1 MVQMDRKIQ
10 SYFENLES
18 KDKNV
23 QYEAYKNILGATEEV
38 VDWSYEVWDRL
49 KEDLTHPDHHRR
61 SRAAQFLSNL
71 AISDPEKR
79 MLKDFLALW
88 EVTKDKKFVTA
99 RHSLQSVW
107 KVGLAGPEQKEM
119 VIHHLVERFHNCQNE
134 KNYTLIRF
142 DIIQGLKNL
151 YDQVKDEEIKQKA
164 LDLIETEEDRKY
176 QKKYKTIWR

>member
-1 MVQMDRKIQ
+1 MKMDSENQ
-10 SYFENLES
+10 SSFENLEA

-23 QYEAYKNILGATEEV
+23 QYEAYQNILTATEEK

-49 KEDLTHPDHHRR
+49 KEDLTHPDNHRR

-71 AISDPEKR
+71 AKSDSDKR
-79 MLKDFLALW
+79 MLEDFTAVW

-107 KVGLAGPEQKEM
+107 KIGLAGTEQKEM
-119 VIHHLVERFHNCQNE
+119 VIKHLVDRFIDCRNE

-151 YDQVKDEEIKQKA
+151 YDEGKDEEIKHKA
-164 LDLIETEEDRKY
+164 LDLIQVEEDSKY
-176 QKKYKTIWR
+176 QKKYMAIWRR